1 MDIMTLTQRIGAL
14 RTKLDAVDVYGQ
26 SVEIN
31 MWTGGYTVFR
41 LEVSYRVSESYGS
54 DRKDFVRTLSEDE
67 VSELVHTDEGADW
80 IEQALIDAEAW
91 IDAIALE
98 DKRLTQMM
106 ERLATNPSQEERDHE
121 QFTAALGRLI
131 DQGRDLGIEV
141 DFLNP
146 LTQMMERLA
155 TNALEDKRRS

>member
-26 SVEIN
+26 SVDVA

-41 LEVSYRVSESYGS
+41 LEVSYRVSESYSS
-54 DRKDFVRTLSEDE
+54 DRKEFVRTLSEDE

-91 IDAIALE
+91 IDAI
-98 DKRLTQMM
+98 
-106 ERLATNPSQEERDHE
+106 PSREERDHE